1 MSDNLFNLL
10 TRPLRD
16 DPGRLVMSTDDGAGY
31 TREDLD
37 RTTARFAGV
46 FAGLGLSPGDR
57 VAAQVDKS
65 PESLFLY
72 LACLRYGLVFL
83 PLNTAY
89 QRSELAWFI
98 GDAEPA
104 LVVGR
109 PDRESLLRPLL
120 APGMHLHTLD
130 GKGGGS
136 FVEAADSAEPFTG
149 CRPVDTSDTA
159 AIVYT
164 SGTTGR
170 PKGAMITH
178 GNLASNGRTLVRAW
192 GFTESDTLLH
202 VLPLFHVHG
211 LFVACHCA
219 LLSGASMRFL
229 RNAATDNIIRHLP
242 QATVMM
248 GVPTH
253 YTRLLGDESFDRN
266 CCAGVRLFISG
277 SAPLTPQTFE
287 AFERRTGHV
296 ILERYGMTETGMN
309 TSNPLAGPRMPGTV
323 GPPLPGVELRIVK
336 QDGTGAAT
344 GEIGMLQVKGPNVFK
359 GYWGQPDRT
368 AEEFT
373 DDGWF
378 ITGDLASQDE
388 RGYVRI
394 EGRHKDLVISGG
406 YNVYPKEVELCI
418 DAMPGVVE
426 SAVVGLPHP
435 DFGEAVC
442 AVVVREPGG
451 AVTESGVID
460 HVKGEMAA
468 YKAPKSVH
476 FVDELPRNTMGKIQK
491 NVLRTE
497 LAGDGDGK
505 ETRPAE

>member
-1 MSDNLFNLL
+1 MSDNLFSLL
-10 TRPLRD
+10 SRPLSD
-16 DPGRLVMSTDDGAGY
+16 NPARLLLSTDDGAGY

-37 RTTARFAGV
+37 RITARFAGV
-46 FAGLGLSPGDR
+46 FAGLDLSPGDR
-57 VAAQVDKS
+57 VAVQVDKS

-89 QRSELAWFI
+89 QRNELAYFI

-104 LVVGR
+104 LVVSR
-109 PDRESLLRPLL
+109 PDRDSVLRPLL
-120 APGMHLHTLD
+120 APGMHLHSLD
-130 GKGGGS
+130 GEGGGS
-136 FVEAADSAEPFTG
+136 FVEAADDAEPFTG
-149 CRPVDTSDTA
+149 CRRVDPDDSA

-178 GNLASNGRTLVRAW
+178 GNLASNARTLVRAW
-192 GFTESDTLLH
+192 EFTECDTLLH

-219 LLSGASMRFL
+219 LLSGGSMRFL
-229 RNAATDNIIRHLP
+229 RNAGTDNIIRHLP
-242 QATVMM
+242 RATVMM

-253 YTRLLGDESFDRN
+253 YTRLLGNENFDRN
-266 CCAGVRLFISG
+266 CCTGLRLFISG

-309 TSNPLAGPRMPGTV
+309 TSNPLHGPRVPGTV
-323 GPPLPGVELRIVK
+323 GPPLPGIELRIIK

-344 GEIGMLQVKGPNVFK
+344 GEIGVLQVKGPNVFR
-359 GYWGQPDRT
+359 GYWRQPERT

-378 ITGDLASQDE
+378 ITGDLASTDE

-418 DAMPGVVE
+418 DAIPGVVE

-435 DFGEAVC
+435 DFGEAVS
-442 AVVVREPGG
+442 AVVVREPDCT
-451 AVTESGVID
+451 VTESGVID
-460 HVKGEMAA
+460 HVKRKMAA
-468 YKAPKSVH
+468 YKAPKTVH
-476 FVDELPRNTMGKIQK
+476 FVDELPRNAMGKIQK
-491 NVLRTE
+491 NVLRAQLDQSGE
-497 LAGDGDGK
+497 
-505 ETRPAE
+505 E